1 MNEARNTTI
10 SVARNT
16 VITLTGDTIN
26 ANTLRQL
33 IPDQP
38 YAQVT
43 IRQTTE
49 AGPRGG
55 TTTTLTIKADR

>member
-1 MNEARNTTI
+1 MNEAQNTTI

-33 IPDQP
+33 IPDLLL
-38 YAQVT
+38 ALGL
-43 IRQTTE
+43 
-49 AGPRGG
+49 AA
-55 TTTTLTIKADR
+55 TL